1 MGKDGSHLPTFVVV
15 SVAIGIVA
23 LPKQL
28 QVLLIAQGFTVGKAD
43 MAGQDLLQMFMASLH
58 SAFQLSIYSLSHTE
72 PPSSGGTSRDRSVWS
87 MKRCC

>member
-1 MGKDGSHLPTFVVV
+1 MDGSHLPTFVVV

-58 SAFQLSIYSLSHTE
+58 SAFQLSIYSLSHIE
-72 PPSSGGTSRDRSVWS
+72 PLRSGGTSRDRSVWS

>member
-1 MGKDGSHLPTFVVV
+1 MDGSHLPTFVVV

-43 MAGQDLLQMFMASLH
+43 MAGSAPDVHGLTSLCFPALH
-58 SAFQLSIYSLSHTE
+58 LFPLPH
-72 PPSSGGTSRDRSVWS
+72 
-87 MKRCC
+87 